1 MSMNYPS
8 PPQTQATSTDSNG
21 KSPSSSSLDNGHQ
34 SRNSN
39 NLNGNGYYDQDNSSG
54 SNLTYDRSIIFERVN
69 ESPINAHHQ
78 QPPTPPPGI
87 IASPI
92 RKRKD
97 LFHQCLEIVVIVI
110 STILMGIPMD
120 QAQG

>member
-78 QPPTPPPGI
+78 QPPTPPPRNNC
-87 IASPI
+87 SPI
-92 RKRKD
+92 RKRKGFVPSVFRNSSD
-97 LFHQCLEIVVIVI
+97 SHIHH
-110 STILMGIPMD
+110 SNGHTNGSSP
-120 QAQG
+120 G